1 VLKMENYKERILI
14 AGVELSNDTIDIE
27 DSMDE
32 LSELAEAAGG
42 EVVARVIQR
51 KDRLNA
57 AYFIGKGKAEEI
69 RDHCTQLEVD
79 TVLFND
85 ELSGAQ
91 LRNLEEIIDHKIIDR
106 TNLILD
112 IFAARASSREG
123 RLQVKLAQMKYRLPR
138 LIGLRD
144 YLSRE
149 GAGIGTR
156 GPGEQKLET
165 DRRHILRE
173 IHSIEKQLKE
183 IEGVREVKRKKR
195 QSSHLPIVA
204 LVGYTNAGK
213 STLVNV
219 LMEHDSLSED
229 EKRVYVE
236 DMLFATLDTAHR
248 IGKLPNGQNFLL
260 GDTVGFVSKLPTKLI
275 EAFKGTLEEVRQADM
290 LVHVV
295 DSSNKNLD
303 IQVKTTIKLL
313 KELEVLDKPILTVFN
328 KIDKADNGRQLSDM
342 REIGES
348 LDISAKQRIN
358 LDKLLI
364 KIQQMLPQVYREVDL
379 LIPYSKQSLSS
390 YFMSQYDVDSVVYEA
405 DGTRMSLSINDID
418 FEKYKEYII
427 KNGG

>member
-1 VLKMENYKERILI
+1 MDKINEKVLI
-14 AGVELSNDTIDIE
+14 AGVELDNDQIEID

-32 LSELAEAAGG
+32 LEELVEAAGG
-42 EVVARVIQR
+42 EVAARIIQK

-69 RDHCTQLEVD
+69 RDHCSQLEVD
-79 TVLFND
+79 TVVFND

-91 LRNLEEIIDHKIIDR
+91 LRNLEDIIDCKIIDR

-112 IFAARASSREG
+112 IFAMRASSKEG
-123 RLQVKLAQMKYRLPR
+123 RLQVKLAQLKYRLPR
-138 LIGLRD
+138 LIGFRD

-183 IEGVREVKRKKR
+183 MEGVREVKRKKR
-195 QSSHLPIVA
+195 LSSHIPMVA

-213 STLVNV
+213 STIVNA
-219 LMEHDSLSED
+219 LMEHDDID
-229 EKRVYVE
+229 EEEKKLYVE
-236 DMLFATLDTAHR
+236 DMLFATLDTSHR
-248 IGKLPNGQNFLL
+248 IGKLPNGQSFLL

-275 EAFKGTLEEVRQADM
+275 EAFKGTLEEVKHADL

-295 DSSNKNLD
+295 DASNKNLD
-303 IQVKTTIKLL
+303 IQIKTTLKLL
-313 KELEVLDKPILTVFN
+313 KDLEVMDKPILTVFN
-328 KIDKADNGRQLSDM
+328 KIDKLGSERQVIDI

-348 LDISAKQRIN
+348 IEISAKERRN
-358 LDKLLI
+358 LDLLLV
-364 KIQQMLPQVYREVDL
+364 KIQEMLPQIYREVNMM
-379 LIPYSKQSLSS
+379 IPYSKQGLTS
-390 YFMSQYDVDSVVYEA
+390 YFMNQYEVNSFSYEEE
-405 DGTRMSLSINDID
+405 GTRLNLAINNID

-427 KNGG
+427 